1 MPSNEQI
8 DVYEITIL
16 NPNFI
21 NSVLYMQ
28 FQNDAASKKG
38 ILSNEN

>member
-1 MPSNEQI
+1 MQSNEQI
-8 DVYEITIL
+8 NVYEITIL

-28 FQNDAASKKG
+28 FQNDATSKKG
-38 ILSNEN
+38 VLSHEN